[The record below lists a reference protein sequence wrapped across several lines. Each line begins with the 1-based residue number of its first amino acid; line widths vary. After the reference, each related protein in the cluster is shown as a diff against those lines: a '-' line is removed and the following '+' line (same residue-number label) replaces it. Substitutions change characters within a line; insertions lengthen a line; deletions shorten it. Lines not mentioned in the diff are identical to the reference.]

1 LKKILISDVSLRDGN
16 HSINHQIDGETIK
29 NYCKILNTTGVDIC
43 EIGHGNGI
51 GASSLSIGRSKLNYV
66 KSISIAKKSLK
77 KIKLSVHAIPG
88 FAKIEDIN
96 KCSDLGVD
104 IFRIGANSPDYNLN
118 FQLIEHCKK
127 IKKEAWCVLMMSHL
141 IYNKKKYL
149 EVIKELKNFGIKQVI
164 FMDTA
169 GYFLPHHIEDIFKTL
184 RGTGINYG
192 IHAHNNFSV
201 GVWNSI
207 IAIQNGANVVD
218 VATRGF
224 GAGSG
229 NTHFEVFAA
238 ICKKLSIKGINLN
251 LINIIKLSE
260 YLKIRLKDKFNKND
274 IFIENNNILSG
285 YFGIVAAF
293 SHQIDRFSKKYNK
306 DMYESYKKVG
316 DRKLVAG
323 QEDLIPDII
332 LGKTKI

>member
-1 LKKILISDVSLRDGN
+1 MKKVLISDVTLRDGN
-16 HSINHQIDGETIK
+16 HAINHSIDETTIK
-29 NYCKILNTTGVDIC
+29 QYCKLLNKTGVDIC

-51 GASSLSIGRSKLNYV
+51 GASSLSIGRAKTNYE
-66 KSISIAKKSLK
+66 KSIIAARKNLR

-104 IFRIGANSPDYNLN
+104 IFRIGANSPDYNLT
-118 FQLIEHCKK
+118 FQIIEHCMK

-141 IYNKKKYL
+141 IYEKKKYI
-149 EVIKELKNFGIKQVI
+149 EVVKEIKNFGVNQIV

-169 GYFLPHHIEDIFKTL
+169 GFFLPDQVKDIFYNLKSL
-184 RGTGINYG
+184 GINFG

-207 IAIQNGANVVD
+207 EAIKNGANVVD
-218 VATRGF
+218 VATRGL
-224 GAGSG
+224 GAGAG
-229 NTHFEVFAA
+229 NTHFEVFAGV
-238 ICKKLSIKGINLN
+238 CKKMKLKNVNLN
-251 LINIIKLSE
+251 LKEIFILSDFF
-260 YLKIRLKDKFNKND
+260 KKKLKDRYNKRD

-285 YFGIVAAF
+285 YYGIVAAF
-293 SHQIDRFSKKYNK
+293 SPQIDKFSKKYNK
-306 DMYESYKKVG
+306 NVYKSYKNVG
-316 DRKLVAG
+316 QKSLVAG

-332 LGKTKI
+332 LKS

>member
-1 LKKILISDVSLRDGN
+1 MKKVLFSDVTLRDGN
-16 HSINHQIDGETIK
+16 HAINHSIDETTIK
-29 NYCKILNTTGVDIC
+29 QYCKLLNKTGVDIC

-51 GASSLSIGRSKLNYV
+51 GASSLSIGRAKTNYE
-66 KSISIAKKSLK
+66 KSIIAARKNLR

-104 IFRIGANSPDYNLN
+104 IFRIGANSPDYNLT
-118 FQLIEHCKK
+118 FQIIEHCMK

-141 IYNKKKYL
+141 IYEKKKYI
-149 EVIKELKNFGIKQVI
+149 EVVKEIKNFGVNQIV

-169 GYFLPHHIEDIFKTL
+169 GFFLPDQVKDIFYNLKSL
-184 RGTGINYG
+184 GINFG

-207 IAIQNGANVVD
+207 EAIKNGANVVD
-218 VATRGF
+218 VATRGL
-224 GAGSG
+224 GAGAG
-229 NTHFEVFAA
+229 NTHFEVFAGV
-238 ICKKLSIKGINLN
+238 CKKMKLKNVNLN
-251 LINIIKLSE
+251 LKEIFILSDFF
-260 YLKIRLKDKFNKND
+260 KKKLKDRYNKRD

-285 YFGIVAAF
+285 YYGIVAAF
-293 SHQIDRFSKKYNK
+293 SPQIDKFSKKYNK
-306 DMYESYKKVG
+306 NVYKSYKNVG
-316 DRKLVAG
+316 QKSLVAG

-332 LGKTKI
+332 LKS